1 MGFGTGPFGAGPFGR
16 PLLATTDEVR
26 SSLSSSRLIDG
37 VSKSYV
43 VNDEG
48 GFAAMDDVA
57 QRVLLLL
64 AFGMGEEPKL
74 IDATY
79 PETMRARIAAVL
91 APLVRERAIEITA
104 IDIGDDG
111 RSTTHKR
118 VAFRNLLTDTLQTV
132 EPA

>member
-1 MGFGTGPFGAGPFGR
+1 MGFGTGPFGAGPFGH
-16 PLLATTDEVR
+16 PLITTTDEVK
-26 SSLSSSRLIDG
+26 SSLSSSRLLNG
-37 VSKSYV
+37 VTKAYV

-48 GFAAMDDVA
+48 GFEAMDDVA
-57 QRVLLLL
+57 QRVLLFL

-74 IDATY
+74 IDSTY
-79 PETMRARIAAVL
+79 PATMRARITAAL

-104 IDIGDDG
+104 IDISDDG
-111 RSTTHKR
+111 RGATHKR